1 MGHPVYWA
9 GQQADRFELTVE
21 PDGNIYIRYLP
32 EGVPVGSRQVSSLT
46 VRTYP
51 YPDAFRTLRRVA
63 RQPGAIRDRTPD
75 GGFVVATRAK
85 PTSVYIAYPGMDLEI
100 EVYDPDAD
108 RALEIAT
115 SGAIR
120 PIE

>member
-1 MGHPVYWA
+1 
-9 GQQADRFELTVE
+9 
-21 PDGNIYIRYLP
+21 
-32 EGVPVGSRQVSSLT
+32 
-46 VRTYP
+46 
-51 YPDAFRTLRRVA
+51 
-63 RQPGAIRDRTPD
+63 
-75 GGFVVATRAK
+75 
-85 PTSVYIAYPGMDLEI
+85 MDLEI